1 MRALDALACPLVV
14 GALTPCTPADRIAAR
29 LQLAHRDAIESARTE
44 IRTDTAILAAT
55 TKLSPSGKLVSAV
68 KKKTG
73 QSPATICR
81 RIASLLEQG
90 AIEKH
95 GAGPAT
101 QYRATG
107 LI

>member
-1 MRALDALACPLVV
+1 MADNADITARL
-14 GALTPCTPADRIAAR
+14 DRIAAI
-29 LQLAHRDAIESARTE
+29 LQLAHWDAIESARAT
-44 IRTDTAILAAT
+44 IRADKVSAAILDATAKLTPAGKVAAE
-55 TKLSPSGKLVSAV
+55 V

-73 QSPATICR
+73 QSPATITR
-81 RIASLLEQG
+81 RIATLIEQG
-90 AIEKH
+90 ALEKQ

>member
-1 MRALDALACPLVV
+1 MATNDDIAAKL
-14 GALTPCTPADRIAAR
+14 DRIAAL
-29 LQLAHRDAIESARTE
+29 LQLAHRDAIESARNE
-44 IRTDTAILAAT
+44 IRSDKVNAAILDAT
-55 TKLSPSGKLVSAV
+55 TKLTPSGKLVSEV

-73 QSPATICR
+73 QSPATIGR

-101 QYRATG
+101 QYRATA